1 MKRAMDNFCGI
12 LLVSCLLLFG
22 AVVIFPVL
30 VTIVSSF
37 DARRFVGTFPPENF
51 SLRWYKEFFLSSY
64 YMRGL
69 YYSLVIATSTA
80 LLSSAIGF
88 LAAVGLSY
96 SSRKVAGAAAS
107 LFVAPLIVP
116 GVVLGFGMLFFFSRL
131 GISWAFWRI
140 LAAHVIIT
148 LPYTIRT
155 ALAGIHGV
163 RRSMVES
170 ALSLGATDL
179 RVIQKIL
186 LPIAGSSVATGA
198 LFAFVFSMD
207 DVAVT
212 IFLTGTD
219 IYTLP
224 IAMVSNMKS
233 DFNLSIAAA
242 STFIVFMTLV
252 MLFVLEMVVGIDRM
266 VGRGIYRQGAAR

>member
-1 MKRAMDNFCGI
+1 
-12 LLVSCLLLFG
+12 
-22 AVVIFPVL
+22 
-30 VTIVSSF
+30 
-37 DARRFVGTFPPENF
+37 
-51 SLRWYKEFFLSSY
+51 
-64 YMRGL
+64 
-69 YYSLVIATSTA
+69 
-80 LLSSAIGF
+80 
-88 LAAVGLSY
+88 
-96 SSRKVAGAAAS
+96 
-107 LFVAPLIVP
+107 
-116 GVVLGFGMLFFFSRL
+116 
-131 GISWAFWRI
+131 
-140 LAAHVIIT
+140 
-148 LPYTIRT
+148 
-155 ALAGIHGV
+155 
-163 RRSMVES
+163 MVES
-170 ALSLGATDL
+170 ALSLGATDF

-186 LPIAGSSVATGA
+186 FPIAGSSIATGA

-252 MLFVLEMVVGIDRM
+252 MLFVLEIFVGIDRM